1 MARDA
6 PSLTD
11 QEGIELQEH
20 PTHRRAHGRQ
30 YDYGSNPLARERTND
45 SNFSYAP
52 AFGGAFQPSA
62 YKLDPNQTIANP
74 A

>member
-1 MARDA
+1 MARGSSSF
-6 PSLTD
+6 PD
-11 QEGIELQEH
+11 QAGMEMQEH
-20 PTHRRAHGRQ
+20 PTHPRTQRRS
-30 YDYGSNPLARERTND
+30 YDYGGNPLARERTKD

-62 YKLDPNQTIANP
+62 YKIDPNQKIANP